1 MQLWCLSNK
10 LILFTSP
17 SIYSTTHKQRYK
29 NINIRTY
36 KYLFTYFQ
44 RRDGPSP
51 PSETEFVSFSLSFST
66 SHSSVARWGE
76 DISVFYYITSKSAKK
91 IKSKNRKVKP
101 KRLDKSNVTKQKHR
115 DTSKPNQRIH
125 SYNHMHTRTAL
136 TLAWLNFLDDSQ
148 LVIDEH
154 RRAEVSLECSR
165 LMEGRTEH
173 KGFYQLP

>member
-10 LILFTSP
+10 LMLFTSP
-17 SIYSTTHKQRYK
+17 RIYSTTHKQRYK

-44 RRDGPSP
+44 RRDGPSA
-51 PSETEFVSFSLSFST
+51 SKWNWICLLLFIFFHFTFVRCQ
-66 SHSSVARWGE
+66 VRWRH
-76 DISVFYYITSKSAKK
+76 FWFLLHYKQKCKK
-91 IKSKNRKVKP
+91 NKKNRKVKP

-115 DTSKPNQRIH
+115 DTSKPNQRTH
-125 SYNHMHTRTAL
+125 SYTHMHTRTAL

-148 LVIDEH
+148 LVSDEH